1 MKAFKIRGRIVDKD
15 SGRGIPDLFVK
26 AFDKDLLYDDL
37 LGEVCTDEQGYFEIV
52 YDKRDFR
59 ELFFDNRPDIY
70 LRVKTSEDKEI
81 LTTEDKVR
89 YSANSTEDFD
99 ISVSIGDYIPILPEF
114 EVKVLRREDFLS
126 IHFKFIN
133 LKIDGKNLKHYNASK
148 PAYIIA
154 GFPPQNIAEEAFF
167 EAANDNG
174 KKFPVKEPDIDVDE
188 NTGETPEELPRF
200 PCKSR
205 LAGPSRIVF
214 KVPKGDEIPYSVDGL
229 LEACGKYD
237 LNLAPTA
244 YPPLIY
250 LHHKIKPSQL
260 MKRVELLNN
269 FDSNKI
275 QYKKS
280 DTVVSKVVSEKAS
293 NVIINTDSFAND
305 WIARSSLKK
314 YLPQEYDNSIR
325 KDIAELYIDARFFI
339 KPKLRPPV
347 ETETSIEAPYRLIIS
362 PNKYA
367 AWVHAK
373 QPVVSPSTQRTEL
386 WHTRYALRLSG
397 SVTEDDNRLKVIRA
411 IWTRD
416 PGFNQHVEYNF
427 PLSLDDHYNPKLP
440 NLILNPFR
448 MSLDAYD
455 RENIVYLT
463 ANQHIHN
470 FFPTP
475 VDVKRFMMTSFGA
488 WMNVRGAWEPPD
500 GLSVEEWRHR
510 GTMGR
515 DHYVRVVYKG
525 YLFPFGHRASLVK
538 ITERK
543 FHPQVVYILD
553 FAGLLF
559 STKVNAFAKTFDATT
574 QSVAASFMQA
584 ITNSYN
590 RNVANLC
597 QSMQGQ
603 SRNEVNDLIQKSQE
617 KFSEETR
624 TLIKAS
630 NEKTR
635 TQLTAFASNAE
646 NEFKV
651 SIGSIVDAIQA
662 IPVVNVPGNI
672 AYLRQRMYIVVR
684 EPERIYIDSGVDR
697 YNRQMPFSRVEIT
710 TLVTPDLNE
719 PSQTEI
725 DGQGQSFFWPKVG
738 SNFFQFHIVAEDF
751 AGNHVDFTAPL
762 IFTESPLLNY
772 KDLDG
777 KILSGEYDK
786 IKTTLSKGS
795 SKYRADAR
803 PDFAGQSVMFADSS
817 IEPGKTTF
825 ETQNIIFDVEILPS
839 ENDHDQLK
847 SSIDDDDFP
856 QFYPKVY
863 QAGVL
868 IPSIKHLAGNSQSTN
883 IQYADTFLNHG
894 FHATNNKGEVFA
906 NLINGIDLDFN
917 SQGDRSG
924 GLAKPNMAISGL
936 SRLMGPVA
944 GNNLSQ
950 LEMGNFDPEEFFSGL
965 DAKIFGVINLWD
977 IIEMLLPNDFLGG
990 NGEKIP
996 KLLPDITKDK
1006 IEVGFEYKPPLK
1018 DWNNIFIAS
1027 NEGKKAEFELSAKLT
1042 AYASGDADINIYCG
1056 LKNFS
1061 IDLIGSLESFI
1072 VVHFNQIAFTT
1083 SGGKKAEVDV
1093 DLGEIEFVGIL
1104 SFVETLK
1111 DFIPLDGFSDPP
1123 SLDVTKEGITASF
1136 SLSLPT
1142 VAVGVFSLQ
1151 NMSLGASFILPFLI
1165 DPLSVRFN
1173 FCERQSPFLLTVSM
1187 FGGGGFF
1194 AITVDPAGVQRLEA
1208 SFEFGASIA
1217 VNFGVASGGVY
1228 VMAGLY
1234 FMMQANPEKAELTGY
1249 FRMGGEV
1256 DVLGIISVSIELY
1269 LELKYEFSSGKC
1281 VGKATL
1287 TIEVEVLFFSASVEI
1302 TCERKFAGSNGDPTF
1317 KELMEPYVDPIS
1329 TEEAKP
1335 WEIYCQAYA

>member
-1 MKAFKIRGRIVDKD
+1 MKTFKIRGRIIDRD

-26 AFDKDLLYDDL
+26 AFDKDCLYDDL

-52 YDKRDFR
+52 YDGRDFR
-59 ELFFDNRPDIY
+59 ELFFDNRPDLY
-70 LRVKTSEDKEI
+70 LKVSTSTGEEV
-81 LTTEDKVR
+81 LTTKDRVR
-89 YSANSTEDFD
+89 YEASDTEEFN
-99 ISVSIGDYIPILPEF
+99 ISIFASDYIPYIPEF
-114 EVKVLRREDFLS
+114 EIKVLRPEDFLC
-126 IHFKFIN
+126 IRFKFIN
-133 LKIDGKNLKHYNASK
+133 LKIDGENLKHHNTNK
-148 PAYIIA
+148 PAYMIVE
-154 GFPPQNIAEEAFF
+154 FPPQNIAEEAFF
-167 EAANDNG
+167 QVAQDY
-174 KKFPVKEPDIDVDE
+174 PVDQSDIPPGYPNIDK
-188 NTGETPEELPRF
+188 NTGKETPYF
-200 PCKSR
+200 VCKSR
-205 LAGPSRIVF
+205 LAEPSRLVF
-214 KVPKGDEIPYSVDGL
+214 KVPKGDTIPYTVEGL
-229 LEACGKYD
+229 LNACSNYD

-250 LHHKIKPSQL
+250 LHHKIKPWQL
-260 MKRVELLNN
+260 IKRVELLNN
-269 FDSNKI
+269 FDFNKV
-275 QYKKS
+275 QYKKTDTIPPNIIS
-280 DTVVSKVVSEKAS
+280 DRDS
-293 NVIINTDSFAND
+293 NVLMNTENAAND
-305 WIARSSLKK
+305 WITRSSLKK
-314 YLPQEYDNSIR
+314 YLPQEYDNSVR
-325 KDIAELYIDARFFI
+325 KEIAELYINARLFI

-347 ETETSIEAPYRLIIS
+347 ETETSIEAPYRLLIS

-373 QPVVSPSTQRTEL
+373 EPVVSPTTQRTEL

-397 SVTEDDNRLKVIRA
+397 NVIEDDNKLKVIRA

-416 PGFNQHVEYNF
+416 PGFNQYVKNNLF
-427 PLSLDDHYNPKLP
+427 PETNDHYNVGPPDLS
-440 NLILNPFR
+440 LNPFR

-463 ANQHIHN
+463 ANQYIPN

-475 VDVKRFMMTSFGA
+475 VDVKQFMMSSFGA
-488 WMNVRGAWEPPD
+488 WMNVRGAWEPPE

-525 YLFPFGHRASLVK
+525 YLFPFGHRASLIK

-543 FHPQVVYILD
+543 FHPQILYILD
-553 FAGLLF
+553 FAGFIF
-559 STKVNAFAKTFDATT
+559 STKVNAFAKTFDTST
-574 QSVAASFMQA
+574 QSVAASFMQT
-584 ITNSYN
+584 ITESYN

-597 QSMQGQ
+597 QSMQGL
-603 SRNEVNDLIQKSQE
+603 SRSEVDDLVQESQV
-617 KFSEETR
+617 KFSEETL
-624 TLIKAS
+624 TLINSS
-630 NEKTR
+630 NKKTKS
-635 TQLTAFASNAE
+635 QLTAFVNSAE

-651 SIGSIVDAIQA
+651 SIGNIVDAIQA
-662 IPVVNVPGNI
+662 VPVVNVPGNI

-710 TLVTPDLNE
+710 TLVTPDLNK
-719 PSQTEI
+719 PSQTEV
-725 DGQGQSFFWPKVG
+725 DGKGQAFFWPKVG
-738 SNFFQFHIVAEDF
+738 SNYFQFHIVAEDF
-751 AGNHVDFTAPL
+751 AGNEVDFTAPL
-762 IFTESPLLNY
+762 IFTESTLLNY
-772 KDLDG
+772 KDTNGNIIPG
-777 KILSGEYDK
+777 KYNT
-786 IKTTLSKGS
+786 IKTILYKGS
-795 SKYRADAR
+795 SEYRSGVK

-817 IEPGKTTF
+817 AEPGKTTF
-825 ETQNIIFDVEILPS
+825 ETQNIIFDAEVLPS
-839 ENDHDQLK
+839 ENDHGQLK

-856 QFYPKVY
+856 QFYPKVH
-863 QAGVL
+863 QAEVV

-883 IQYADTFLNHG
+883 IRYADTYLNYG
-894 FHATNNKGEVFA
+894 FHGTNNKGEVFA
-906 NLINGIDLDFN
+906 NLVNGIDLDFN

-950 LEMGNFDPEEFFSGL
+950 LELGNFDPKDFFSGL

-977 IIEMLLPNDFLGG
+977 IIETLLPNDFLSG

-996 KLLPDITKDK
+996 RLLPDITKDK

-1027 NEGKKAEFELSAKLT
+1027 NKGKKAEFELSAKLT
-1042 AYASGDADINIYCG
+1042 AYAAGGADINIYCG

-1111 DFIPLDGFSDPP
+1111 EFIPLDGFSDPP
-1123 SLDVTKEGITASF
+1123 SLDVTEKGITASF

-1151 NMSLGASFILPFLI
+1151 NMSLGASFILPFLV

-1208 SFEFGASIA
+1208 SFEFGASIS

-1228 VMAGLY
+1228 VMAGIY

-1281 VGKATL
+1281 VGRATL

-1302 TCERKFAGSNGDPTF
+1302 SCERKFAGSNGDPTF
-1317 KELMEPYVDPIS
+1317 KELMEPYVDPI
-1329 TEEAKP
+1329 TVKEIKP